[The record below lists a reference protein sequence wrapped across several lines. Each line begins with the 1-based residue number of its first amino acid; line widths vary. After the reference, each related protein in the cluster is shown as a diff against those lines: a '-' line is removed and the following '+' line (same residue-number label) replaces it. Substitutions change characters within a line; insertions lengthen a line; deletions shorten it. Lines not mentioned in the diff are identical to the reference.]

1 MGDDRVDKNFILL
14 LAVVGRRRS
23 ECHRRIVPIK
33 NDNSPAGPKKT
44 FGLSQDGHRIC
55 HVADQGVG
63 YHDIRTSVPNI
74 DAVGVGDAKLDPG
87 GNILLFGELT
97 SSFDQILTDVELR
110 GSRP

>member
-1 MGDDRVDKNFILL
+1 MTTL
-14 LAVVGRRRS
+14 
-23 ECHRRIVPIK
+23 
-33 NDNSPAGPKKT
+33 PAGPKKT

-74 DAVGVGDAKLDPG
+74 DAVGVSDAKLDPG

-97 SSFDQILTDVELR
+97 SSFDQILTDVDCEDRALELAALCDVAGNDTCTR
-110 GSRP
+110 ADLDNPLNVRETE